1 MRSFSRRLTTFN
13 VNIHDGVFF
22 HRFNTRETLMNNHV
36 MTKLFKVHF
45 YCKYW
50 KTLYLLLNYWII
62 CFLAATQF
70 TRKPHTKWWRKI
82 RHKIRSELTNGEW
95 STAKLWQRTH
105 QFTIEHF
112 MFLCYQLLNQI
123 CICNVCCIGFV
134 SFAAGVEL
142 WNIQLR
148 FNFNCVWIF
157 MTNHCIIIRIAFMV
171 YFNQVKISGECT
183 WVHNLAARCARIRF
197 VSIKF

>member
-1 MRSFSRRLTTFN
+1 M
-13 VNIHDGVFF
+13 
-22 HRFNTRETLMNNHV
+22 
-36 MTKLFKVHF
+36 
-45 YCKYW
+45 W
-50 KTLYLLLNYWII
+50 WLNYLKSIFIANTGKHFICFWII
-62 CFLAATQF
+62 ESYVFLLRLNLTENPYDNDPI
-70 TRKPHTKWWRKI
+70 RWRKKNRWRKK
-82 RHKIRSELTNGEW
+82 RHKIQSELTNGEW

-112 MFLCYQLLNQI
+112 VFSCYQLLNQI
-123 CICNVCCIGFV
+123 CICNVCVLHWFCFV
-134 SFAAGVEL
+134 LFAAGVEL

-148 FNFNCVWIF
+148 FNFNCIWIF

-183 WVHNLAARCARIRF
+183 WVHNLAARCARIHF